1 VSQMRKPRVLT
12 ERRRIW
18 GLLAAVVLIAT
29 SFGLETHNWSGV
41 PESVTMGLLFVGLAA
56 LVGLL
61 LVGPKR

>member
-1 VSQMRKPRVLT
+1 VRSHRVLT
-12 ERRRIW
+12 DRRRGL

-29 SFGLETHNWSGV
+29 AFGLETHNWSGV
-41 PESVTMGLLFVGLAA
+41 PESVTTTLLVVGLLA

>member
-1 VSQMRKPRVLT
+1 MSQVSKTRVLT

-18 GLLAAVVLIAT
+18 GLLAAVVLIGT

-41 PESVTMGLLFVGLAA
+41 PESVTTVLLFVGLLT

-61 LVGPKR
+61 VVSPKR

>member
-1 VSQMRKPRVLT
+1 MSHVRKARVLT

-18 GLLAAVVLIAT
+18 GLLAAVVLIAA

-41 PESVTMGLLFVGLAA
+41 PESVTTALLFVGLLT

-61 LVGPKR
+61 LVRPHR

>member
-1 VSQMRKPRVLT
+1 MSQMRKARVLT

-29 SFGLETHNWSGV
+29 AFGLETHNWSGV
-41 PESVTMGLLFVGLAA
+41 PASVTTGLLVVGLLG

>member
-1 VSQMRKPRVLT
+1 MSQVRKARVLT
-12 ERRRIW
+12 ERRRLW

-41 PESVTMGLLFVGLAA
+41 PESVTTGLLSVGLLT

-61 LVGPKR
+61 LVRPQR